1 MNIAEILGISSV
13 SDVNVTNQTENVENT
28 NEDFASYLNASTTT
42 MDDIFNK
49 ASETYQVPV
58 ALLKAMAKQESNF
71 DPNATSSSG
80 AQGVMQLMPATAASL
95 GVTNAYDPEQN
106 IMGGAKYISQ
116 LLDKYDGDTTLAL
129 AAYNAGMGNVAKYGG
144 VPPFKETQ
152 NYVAKVTAYMNENL
166 TIDETNNQISSAD
179 FLSAL
184 DNNDYDERVQSLL
197 EQIFSYE
204 DYMRFLE
211 LFLEQMTAINTSFQ
225 KFCEAKFVSMP
236 ISPALL
242 FKRKSS
248 SVGTYAAV
256 TVSIQVSFSLIL
268 ITILRKSDSRI
279 NDSIENIHYQHND
292 NVHCRIYKAQ

>member
-1 MNIAEILGISSV
+1 MNIAEILEISSV

-49 ASETYQVPV
+49 ASETYNVPV

-129 AAYNAGMGNVAKYGG
+129 AAYNA

-211 LFLEQMTAINTSFQ
+211 LFLEQMTANKDATTGYSSGHEDETSARSLYSFQ
-225 KFCEAKFVSMP
+225 NVSYN
-236 ISPALL
+236 PAIVNLL
-242 FKRKSS
+242 
-248 SVGTYAAV
+248 TQ
-256 TVSIQVSFSLIL
+256 TP
-268 ITILRKSDSRI
+268 
-279 NDSIENIHYQHND
+279 
-292 NVHCRIYKAQ
+292 NV

>member
-49 ASETYQVPV
+49 ASETYNVPV

-211 LFLEQMTAINTSFQ
+211 LFLEQMTANKDATTGYSSGHKDETSARSLYSFQ
-225 KFCEAKFVSMP
+225 NVSYN
-236 ISPALL
+236 PAIVNLL
-242 FKRKSS
+242 
-248 SVGTYAAV
+248 TQ
-256 TVSIQVSFSLIL
+256 TP
-268 ITILRKSDSRI
+268 
-279 NDSIENIHYQHND
+279 
-292 NVHCRIYKAQ
+292 NV

>member
-49 ASETYQVPV
+49 ASETYNVPV

-116 LLDKYDGDTTLAL
+116 L
-129 AAYNAGMGNVAKYGG
+129 
-144 VPPFKETQ
+144 FR
-152 NYVAKVTAYMNENL
+152 
-166 TIDETNNQISSAD
+166 QIRWRHDISFSCLQCRHGKCCKIRWSSA
-179 FLSAL
+179 F
-184 DNNDYDERVQSLL
+184 
-197 EQIFSYE
+197 
-204 DYMRFLE
+204 
-211 LFLEQMTAINTSFQ
+211 
-225 KFCEAKFVSMP
+225 
-236 ISPALL
+236 
-242 FKRKSS
+242 
-248 SVGTYAAV
+248 
-256 TVSIQVSFSLIL
+256 
-268 ITILRKSDSRI
+268 
-279 NDSIENIHYQHND
+279 
-292 NVHCRIYKAQ
+292 

>member
-49 ASETYQVPV
+49 ASETYNVPV

-152 NYVAKVTAYMNENL
+152 NYVAKVTACLLY
-166 TIDETNNQISSAD
+166 TSDAAD
-179 FLSAL
+179 
-184 DNNDYDERVQSLL
+184 D
-197 EQIFSYE
+197 
-204 DYMRFLE
+204 
-211 LFLEQMTAINTSFQ
+211 
-225 KFCEAKFVSMP
+225 
-236 ISPALL
+236 
-242 FKRKSS
+242 
-248 SVGTYAAV
+248 
-256 TVSIQVSFSLIL
+256 
-268 ITILRKSDSRI
+268 
-279 NDSIENIHYQHND
+279 
-292 NVHCRIYKAQ
+292 